1 MFKLKCDDFLTYDE
15 ETGTYSMSPDQQV
28 RDEVEKT
35 RWKDIGFKI
44 LADWRLY
51 LMLVP
56 MLVVYLLWRYAPMYE
71 LVGVFKDYNTS
82 NTASPI
88 DGYWIGFKNFIDVFT
103 YGSYASE
110 FWMAFRNTFI
120 LAFYGLLFG
129 FPFPI
134 ILALF
139 FNEIRSNIVRS
150 VAQVCVYLPK
160 FMSIVVISTLAITL
174 FVTTSSTGAQGVVAR
189 LLVSICG
196 EDSSLGQA
204 AANITQEGSGL
215 IYSARYFRAL
225 YIVTDL
231 WEHAGYDSIVFF
243 AAIIA
248 VSPTSYEAAQIDG
261 AGKMQQMRYVVIP
274 SILSTVV
281 IMLIMKIGSLLN
293 VSYEKIFLFSTSG
306 GAEAAPMANY
316 QSAYVVSV
324 WANSQTNTVAAMA
337 GEMTNNLIGM
347 ILVIGAN
354 IVSRKATDVSLY

>member
-1 MFKLKCDDFLTYDE
+1 MEGFMFKLKCDDFLTYDE
-15 ETGTYSMSPDQQV
+15 ATGTYSVSPDQQV

-35 RWKDIGFKI
+35 RWKEIAFKI
-44 LADWRLY
+44 LTDWRLY

-56 MLVVYLLWRYAPMYE
+56 MLFVYFFWRYMPMTE
-71 LVGVFKDYNTS
+71 LTAVFKDYFSNTS
-82 NTASPI
+82 DPAAGNWY
-88 DGYWIGFKNFIDVFT
+88 GLENFIYVYFNGGEQIT
-103 YGSYASE
+103 QE
-110 FWMAFRNTFI
+110 FWMSFRNTFI

-150 VAQVCVYLPK
+150 IAQVCVYLPK
-160 FMSIVVISTLAITL
+160 FMSIVVITTLAISL
-174 FVTTSSTGAQGVVAR
+174 FGGKSENGVISQ
-189 LLVSICG
+189 LLISICG
-196 EDSSLGQA
+196 ENSSIASA
-204 AANITQEGSGL
+204 AETGL
-215 IYSARYFRAL
+215 VYSARYFRAI

-261 AGKMQQMRYVVIP
+261 AGKMQQMRYIVIP

-293 VSYEKIFLFSTSG
+293 VSYEKIFLFVNAGNSNTYQ
-306 GAEAAPMANY
+306 ANSE
-316 QSAYVVSV
+316 SALVVSI
-324 WANSQTNTVAAMA
+324 WANGLSNSNNTLSVSMA

-347 ILVIGAN
+347 LLVIGSN
-354 IVSRKATDVSLY
+354 IISRKATDVSLY